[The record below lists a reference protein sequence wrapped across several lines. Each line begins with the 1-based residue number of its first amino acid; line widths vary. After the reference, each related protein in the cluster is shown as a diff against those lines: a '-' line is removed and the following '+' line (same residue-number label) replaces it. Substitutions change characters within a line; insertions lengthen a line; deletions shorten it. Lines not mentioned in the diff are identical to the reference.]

1 MYLVSACLCGV
12 NCKYNGHNNIN
23 EDCLELLRSNKAVL
37 ICPEQL
43 GGLTTP
49 REASEIIDTL
59 EGKVI
64 SKSGVDV
71 SENFKKG
78 AKEALRIAKEA
89 NITKAILKEG
99 SPSCGCNYIYDGSF
113 LGKKIEGE
121 GITCKTLR
129 KAGISVISGE
139 EYSKIIRKDDK

>member
-78 AKEALRIAKEA
+78 AKQSSF
-89 NITKAILKEG
+89 IL
-99 SPSCGCNYIYDGSF
+99 
-113 LGKKIEGE
+113 L
-121 GITCKTLR
+121 
-129 KAGISVISGE
+129 
-139 EYSKIIRKDDK
+139 